1 MANRAFDQT
10 IINVR
15 EKPLSSDINQ
25 GFSTVYRSVREKWR
39 REVAHR
45 TANGVTTA
53 SSHAAL
59 AFVGDGFQVQPLS
72 VPAMSVQVID
82 GIGLAWAPGATATDI
97 NGALSCDD
105 REDAKP
111 VALDTTKTIAVPAAD
126 AVNPR
131 IDIVEVQYRRQV
143 GNPLSRLVLDIGTR
157 RFVPG
162 LVNKLLT
169 WALGDLVPTVN
180 SAGAINYKT
189 GTPAGVPAAP
199 ATTAGY
205 TKIAEVHV
213 AALAA
218 SIVGSNIIDLR
229 KQLAPSGVH
238 TIGVKAEFNTTTGA
252 ISNVVVSAPPGV
264 LIGLR
269 GLLNFL
275 GSARPALQ
283 LLLFVPGEPAAGR
296 LFTSHVEVQQGRT
309 GATSAEG
316 LTPVI
321 SNQFVLT
328 GANTVTSLATGAPAA
343 YWPNPSP
350 ALPVG
355 AAVFESTAAILGWNS
370 LGPDWLGALPNV
382 VVSWVVEVPVG

>member
-111 VALDTTKTIAVPAAD
+111 IALDATQTIAVPAAD

-180 SAGAINYKT
+180 GAGAINYKT
-189 GTPAGVPAAP
+189 GTPAGVPVAP

-205 TKIAEVHV
+205 TKIAEV
-213 AALAA
+213 
-218 SIVGSNIIDLR
+218 
-229 KQLAPSGVH
+229 Q
-238 TIGVKAEFNTTTGA
+238 
-252 ISNVVVSAPPGV
+252 
-264 LIGLR
+264 
-269 GLLNFL
+269 
-275 GSARPALQ
+275 
-283 LLLFVPGEPAAGR
+283 
-296 LFTSHVEVQQGRT
+296 
-309 GATSAEG
+309 
-316 LTPVI
+316 
-321 SNQFVLT
+321 
-328 GANTVTSLATGAPAA
+328 
-343 YWPNPSP
+343 
-350 ALPVG
+350 VG
-355 AAVFESTAAILGWNS
+355 AAVASIVEGKVVDLRKNLAPGGVMTAAVSCNFNAATGVLGDVSIIAPPGWT
-370 LGPDWLGALPNV
+370 AV
-382 VVSWVVEVPVG
+382 VVGYLNYLALGTPAVELYLFPAGNGSGLPPSVTASATAGGAGTVNSQVVSLAASYGPNATASLAAAGVSRFPNPPPALAVGAPSIFAAAVLRQ